1 MSRRAADSS
10 VFTALA
16 DPTRRAILWQLRD
29 GERTVTEL
37 MEPLD
42 LSQSAFSQHLGVLRD
57 AGLVASRRDGRYQ
70 VYSVNPA
77 ALYEV
82 VEWIR
87 HFDAFWQGR
96 FERLGRY
103 LDRKPKGGRPS

>member
-1 MSRRAADSS
+1 MFS
-10 VFTALA
+10 ALA

-29 GERTVTEL
+29 GERTVSEL

-42 LSQSAFSQHLGVLRD
+42 LSQSAFSQHLGVLRES
-57 AGLVASRRDGRYQ
+57 GLVVSRREGRYQ
-70 VYSVNPA
+70 VYSVNPE

-82 VEWIR
+82 AEWIR

-96 FERLGRY
+96 LERLGRY
-103 LDRKPKGGRPS
+103 LDRKPKGRPS